1 MNAMGE
7 NPSENTDNASI
18 LVKME
23 NGSSGVVNYF
33 SNGAKSYSKER
44 LEVFSQEKVLIMDN
58 FIKTSGYGIKGFT
71 KLKTKLDKG
80 HKAQFVQIMEKLKK
94 GSVQLIPYDELI
106 NVTKASLASL
116 KSLKD
121 GKWIEIS

>member
-33 SNGAKSYSKER
+33 ANGAKSYSKEH
-44 LEVFSQEKVLIMDN
+44 LELFSQEKVLVMDN
-58 FIKTSGYGIKGFT
+58 FIKTTGYGVKGFS
-71 KLKTKLDKG
+71 KLKTRLDKG
-80 HKAQFVQIMEKLKK
+80 HKVQFGQIAEKIKQ
-94 GSVQLIPYDELI
+94 GSVQLIPYHELI
-106 NVTKASLASL
+106 NVTKASLAAIESL
-116 KSLKD
+116 KK
-121 GKWIEIS
+121 GTWIKVD

>member
-7 NPSENTDNASI
+7 NPSESTDNASI

-58 FIKTSGYGIKGFT
+58 FIKTLGYGVKGFS
-71 KLKTKLDKG
+71 KLRTKLDKG
-80 HKAQFVQIMEKLKK
+80 HKAQFSQIIQKINK

-106 NVTKASLASL
+106 NVTKASLAAIESL
-116 KSLKD
+116 KN
-121 GKWIEIS
+121 GAWIKVV

>member
-1 MNAMGE
+1 MNVME
-7 NPSENTDNASI
+7 ENTDNASI

-33 SNGAKSYSKER
+33 ANGAKSYSKER

-58 FIKTSGYGIKGFT
+58 FIKTSGYGVKGFS

-80 HKAQFVQIMEKLKK
+80 HKAQFSQIIQKINK

-106 NVTKASLASL
+106 NVTKASLAAIESL
-116 KSLKD
+116 KN
-121 GKWIEIS
+121 GAWIKVV

>member
-7 NPSENTDNASI
+7 NPSESTDNASI

-58 FIKTSGYGIKGFT
+58 FIKTLGYGVKGFS
-71 KLKTKLDKG
+71 KLRTKLDKG
-80 HKAQFVQIMEKLKK
+80 HKAQFSQIIEKINK
-94 GSVQLIPYDELI
+94 GSIQLIPYDELI
-106 NVTKASLASL
+106 NVTKASLAAIESL
-116 KSLKD
+116 KK
-121 GKWIEIS
+121 GAWIKVD